1 MIAVLLL
8 FSTFLFLDQISG
20 TELEAEKGGPEAA
33 EGSQGGIQVKK
44 ICDEVKFYY
53 SVLFFSF
60 SLRPG
65 VVEEK
70 SCFFFF
76 SNDIAFLD

>member
-8 FSTFLFLDQISG
+8 FSTFLFFDQISG

-44 ICDEVKFYY
+44 Y
-53 SVLFFSF
+53 L
-60 SLRPG
+60 
-65 VVEEK
+65 
-70 SCFFFF
+70 
-76 SNDIAFLD
+76 